1 MNVDIS
7 PIEKVGSQ
15 CSATELQQL
24 HRQPPAPGH
33 HALLCTARE
42 GLKCLKS
49 HTQHNIACDVTHNTT
64 KWLHHDLN
72 RRLVNRLLPG
82 FLYIM

>member
-1 MNVDIS
+1 M
-7 PIEKVGSQ
+7 PQ
-15 CSATELQQL
+15 
-24 HRQPPAPGH
+24 
-33 HALLCTARE
+33 
-42 GLKCLKS
+42 S

-64 KWLHHDLN
+64 KRLHHDLN